1 MYYCYGTVPEGI
13 DACLLMQHICD
24 EFKVDAV
31 ALVYSSGLPSEAA
44 VADIGISLT
53 ARKRWL
59 TSPTKLQKGRAK
71 S

>member
-1 MYYCYGTVPEGI
+1 
-13 DACLLMQHICD
+13 MQHICD